1 VSPRPADP
9 AVRTALIEAGAR
21 ILAVDGPGALS
32 TRRLAAETGT
42 STMAVYTYFGSM
54 DELRRGIR
62 AEGFARLAGRLGA
75 LPRTRDAVAD
85 LAAGGLAYLTSGLDS
100 PALYRAMFTDRPPA
114 GDDDAGAEVFQRV
127 VDDVTRCMAAGRFDS
142 TDPSLAV
149 PWAGEIWTMRHGM
162 VTLVL
167 SGLLPTE
174 QARFLLTDM
183 TYRLVV
189 GYGDTPSAARPSVEE
204 GMRGTPEMPTR
215 GNPVSETGGIPE
227 AITGMGGSQ

>member
-1 VSPRPADP
+1 MSPRPSDP

-32 TRRLAAETGT
+32 TRRLASETGT

-62 AEGFARLAGRLGA
+62 AEGFARLAGTLSA

-85 LAAGGLAYLTSGLDS
+85 LAAGGLAYVTSGLDS

-114 GDDDAGAEVFQRV
+114 GDDDAGAQLFQRV
-127 VDDVTRCMAAGRFDS
+127 VDDVTRCMADGRFDAA
-142 TDPSLAV
+142 DPSLAV

-167 SGLLPTE
+167 SGLLPTQ

-189 GYGDTPSAARPSVEE
+189 GYGDTPPAARQSVED
-204 GMRGTPEMPTR
+204 GMRGTDTIT
-215 GNPVSETGGIPE
+215 TGRP
-227 AITGMGGSQ
+227 